1 MYFSEVYDEIYQAIK
16 LPNIFQNESDYWSLF
31 TKMCTYSI
39 MEANAI
45 MAADILYML
54 PTMLL

>member
-16 LPNIFQNESDYWSLF
+16 LPKLFQNESDYWSLF

-45 MAADILYML
+45 MAADIL
-54 PTMLL
+54 